1 MLTLAIIQA
10 RMGSSRLPGKV
21 MKSIG
26 DQPVLWY
33 VIDRVLRAKEVNR
46 LVVATSTSSAD
57 DEIALF
63 CGDNGIDCYRGS
75 EEDVLLRYYQAAQ
88 NFSADSILRITAD
101 CPLVDPSFIDK
112 LVEFFKQNRLDYAGL
127 GDSFP
132 DGFNAEIF
140 TRAALD
146 KAKDKAN
153 KKSEREHVTPYM
165 KSQQGGFNY
174 AALECERSPGELGF
188 PHLSRL
194 NNLLL
199 SLDEPYDFK
208 VISEIIMHFYPGN
221 PNFSLFDVL
230 KLIINQGCPE
240 PRVDELG
247 SAVGYMKSL
256 EKDR

>member
-21 MKSIG
+21 MKKIG

-33 VIDRVLRAKEVNR
+33 VIDRVQRAARVNR
-46 LVVATSTSSAD
+46 LVVATSTSSSD

-63 CGDNGIDCYRGS
+63 CGDNAIDCYRGP

-88 NFSADSILRITAD
+88 NFPADSILRITAD
-101 CPLVDPSFIDK
+101 CPLVDPALIDN
-112 LVEFFKQNRLDYAGL
+112 LVDYFQSKRLDYAGL

-140 TRAALD
+140 TCAALARANSE
-146 KAKDKAN
+146 AKKR
-153 KKSEREHVTPYM
+153 SEREHVTPYM
-165 KSQQGGFNY
+165 KSRQGGFDY
-174 AALECERSPGELGF
+174 AALECERSPEELGF
-188 PHLSRL
+188 PNLQRL

-199 SLDEPYDFK
+199 SLDEPYDFQ
-208 VISEIIMHFYPGN
+208 VISEIIRHFYPGS
-221 PNFSLFDVL
+221 PNFALFDVL
-230 KLIINQGCPE
+230 QLVVDKGCPE

-256 EKDR
+256 EEER